1 MRAATIIGID
11 LSGPASPESTAIS
24 LFRAA
29 GDKLKFIRFGRE
41 GTDEAIRNEVSNAAK
56 NGPVV
61 VGLDA
66 PLSYEPGGGQRKR
79 DADLRRLLI
88 SKGLKPG
95 SVMAPTFN
103 RMAWLTLRG
112 MGVARLLGQCVG
124 GGRVK
129 IVEVHPGGAMVLAGA
144 PAELVRSYGSSPS
157 AAYDLL
163 RWLSL
168 FPPIEDLAVAA
179 APSSHSVA
187 SVAAAIAAWGWRL
200 ESSKWKAEAELPWHP
215 YDFAC

>member
-1 MRAATIIGID
+1 MRATTIIGVD

-24 LFRAA
+24 LFRSVGA
-29 GDKLKFIRFGRE
+29 KLKFIRFGRE
-41 GTDEAIRNEVSNAAK
+41 GTDEAIRKEVSRAAE

-88 SKGLKPG
+88 SRGLKSG

-112 MGVARLLGQCVG
+112 MGVARLLGQSI
-124 GGRVK
+124 GRGEVQ
-129 IVEVHPGGAMVLAGA
+129 IVEVHPGGALVLAGA
-144 PAELVRSYGSSPS
+144 PAEMVRSYGSESS

-168 FPPIEDLAVAA
+168 LPAIADLPVTSG
-179 APSSHSVA
+179 PSSHSVA
-187 SVAAAIAAWGWRL
+187 SVGAALAAWGWRRGTCN
-200 ESSKWKAEAELPWHP
+200 WKAEAEPPWHP